1 MQPLPRDVQM
11 ALELLSAD
19 PAREG
24 SIDKRAATAGVSA
37 ARAGNISA
45 DFFAAPPSRCVE
57 TCAWGVRA
65 ATCCERCRHV
75 LAPHAFSAAT
85 SMPEKAAAVFQ
96 AGFVFA

>member
-11 ALELLSAD
+11 ALGLLSAA

-24 SIDKRAATAGVSA
+24 SIDKLAAAAGVSA
-37 ARAGNISA
+37 ARSRNISA
-45 DFFAAPPSRCVE
+45 DFFAPPPSRCVG
-57 TCAWGVRA
+57 TCAWSVRA
-65 ATCCERCRHV
+65 ATCCERWRHV

-85 SMPEKAAAVFQ
+85 SMPESAAAVFQ